1 MKTNTH
7 LFATVFLLSALTAFS
22 PVHAVPSVNDG
33 DIFLGIRD
41 KTATKTY
48 VIDLGLFDL
57 FYNASTGHLN
67 LNSASFGVTSATLVT
82 DLNTYI
88 GAGWYNNANVVYGV
102 FGGYQAGSSSAI
114 PSLPDNAII
123 IGDTTAN
130 AVGNIADQT
139 ANTLTGYAS
148 SIGGSVATNVGV
160 SSAWVNA
167 NGAGTWDG
175 YQYGGTANAANGFGS
190 SAYGNWTYSQETA
203 ISNTLNINTVFS
215 SAPAFNNG
223 FQGAKIGTFA
233 IDASG
238 NLNFTALVASSST
251 NVWATN
257 SGNLSTISITNN
269 SNLVFAGS
277 GGLVTNDQVSSLS
290 GITFSNSVS
299 AGYTLSGSNIAIG
312 ASGIVN
318 NSSSNQTVATGLTLS
333 APQTFNAAS
342 GNLIVSGAITNGG
355 NTLTIAGA
363 KNTTLS
369 GAIAGLGGLTMGGTG
384 TTTLSAVST
393 FSGNTL
399 VSSGTLLIAGYGNT
413 NSAVTV
419 GSSSVL
425 NGINAGGPATLGSV
439 TVTNGGSLALS
450 NAVTDGTLYVKSLS
464 LASNALSSFDLKST
478 NNYSSLNASGNI
490 ALGGALTLAIQGLYN
505 NTNNQGLFQVYTS
518 GGAITGNFSSVNLT
532 GSYTGT
538 LSYYSNNNT
547 WQLWSGSG
555 TNSFYAG
562 INLNSGLVT
571 VIPEPSTYAL
581 FVVGTVMAIIILR
594 RSKSN
599 S

>member
-1 MKTNTH
+1 
-7 LFATVFLLSALTAFS
+7 
-22 PVHAVPSVNDG
+22 
-33 DIFLGIRD
+33 
-41 KTATKTY
+41 
-48 VIDLGLFDL
+48 
-57 FYNASTGHLN
+57 
-67 LNSASFGVTSATLVT
+67 
-82 DLNTYI
+82 
-88 GAGWYNNANVVYGV
+88 
-102 FGGYQAGSSSAI
+102 
-114 PSLPDNAII
+114 
-123 IGDTTAN
+123 
-130 AVGNIADQT
+130 
-139 ANTLTGYAS
+139 
-148 SIGGSVATNVGV
+148 
-160 SSAWVNA
+160 
-167 NGAGTWDG
+167 
-175 YQYGGTANAANGFGS
+175 
-190 SAYGNWTYSQETA
+190 
-203 ISNTLNINTVFS
+203 
-215 SAPAFNNG
+215 
-223 FQGAKIGTFA
+223 
-233 IDASG
+233 
-238 NLNFTALVASSST
+238 
-251 NVWATN
+251 
-257 SGNLSTISITNN
+257 
-269 SNLVFAGS
+269 
-277 GGLVTNDQVSSLS
+277 
-290 GITFSNSVS
+290 
-299 AGYTLSGSNIAIG
+299 
-312 ASGIVN
+312 
-318 NSSSNQTVATGLTLS
+318 
-333 APQTFNAAS
+333 
-342 GNLIVSGAITNGG
+342 
-355 NTLTIAGA
+355 
-363 KNTTLS
+363 
-369 GAIAGLGGLTMGGTG
+369 MGGTG

-581 FVVGTVMAIIILR
+581 FVLGTIMAIIILR
-594 RSKSN
+594 QSKSN